1 MINKNCKSFF
11 ICSLQLKR
19 LYNVFEIFYSE
30 TASEEDNKDI
40 SIKASSK
47 STDLFLP
54 SAPKSID
61 AFFCS
66 SSSTAKERGK

>member
-1 MINKNCKSFF
+1 MINKNGKSCF
-11 ICSLQLKR
+11 ISSLQIKR
-19 LYNVFEIFYSE
+19 IYNIFEIFYSE

-40 SIKASSK
+40 SIKTSSK

-54 SAPKSID
+54 SAPKCSD

-66 SSSTAKERGK
+66 SSSTAKEWGK

>member
-1 MINKNCKSFF
+1 MISRF

-19 LYNVFEIFYSE
+19 FYNIFEIFYSE
-30 TASEEDNKDI
+30 SASEEDNKDI

-54 SAPKSID
+54 SASKSSD
-61 AFFCS
+61 VFFCS
-66 SSSTAKERGK
+66 SSSTAKEWGK